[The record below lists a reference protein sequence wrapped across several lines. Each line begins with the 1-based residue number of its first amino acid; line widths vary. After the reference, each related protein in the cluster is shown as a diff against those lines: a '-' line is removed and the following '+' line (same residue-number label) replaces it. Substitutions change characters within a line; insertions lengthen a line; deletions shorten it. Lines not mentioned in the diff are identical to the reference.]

1 MKFHIEDITQHA
13 KGGWPSLAVY
23 QSYNRWASPQID
35 YPDNWF
41 HVLVGDSPRV
51 GKKHG
56 HTHLSRAGFQAFEPD
71 LYAAFQ
77 QSNNPNLPTWDLYK
91 AELEKHFATVEK
103 ARLRLIAKHQKI
115 IDELN
120 NFNV

>member
-1 MKFHIEDITQHA
+1 MKFHIEDIVAYA
-13 KGGWPSLAVY
+13 KQGYPYLSIYRNFPEWT
-23 QSYNRWASPQID
+23 SPLID
-35 YPDNWF
+35 YPDEWF
-41 HVLVGDSPRV
+41 HVLVGEAPRV

-56 HTHLSRAGFQAFEPD
+56 HVYMSRAGFQAFEPD

-77 QSNNPNLPTWDLYK
+77 QSNNPTCPTWDDYK
-91 AELEKHFATVEK
+91 AKCEQHFVNVEK
-103 ARLRLIAKHQKI
+103 ARQKLIKKHQKI